1 MLQRILELLII
12 IDPLGAVPLFLA
24 IVAGRDAILK
34 RKIACLASA
43 ALFFGGTFFMLSGA
57 PLLQTFGITSTSFNI
72 VGGIV
77 LFLVGFNLMQLTPS
91 KLKTEPAG
99 EFELPWLLPIAFP
112 MLLGPA
118 SIGALMATEH
128 SLQGIM
134 VSMVAL
140 GVVAVINAVTLLG
153 SIRLYSRLEP
163 ATTHLVMSIL
173 ERLIG
178 LLVCAMGI
186 ELLVKSLRLIFF
198 GN

>member
-1 MLQRILELLII
+1 MFQRILELLII

>member
-1 MLQRILELLII
+1 MFQRILELLII

-186 ELLVKSLRLIFF
+186 ELLVKSVRTLFF
-198 GN
+198 GG